1 MPGTKLLIA
10 SVAILVA
17 TTGQV
22 QAALIVTI
30 YQDGANVTAAW
41 NEGFLDLHGAYG
53 HNRSGYEW
61 PIGSSHLYHGVVD
74 LNGVAIITDTH
85 YKTEYEIPLYFET
98 TSFVK
103 SAGWTS
109 GAAYTGFD
117 ATTGGS
123 WGSLLAVWVGPT
135 YLEDE
140 EVDYQNRFIFGSGRG
155 DLGNFSAGSGTIY
168 NTTLAALGYTPGE
181 SIVATFAS
189 GDTATLQIA
198 PTSNPVPE
206 PTSMVMWLF
215 AVVCAIASRRSL
227 VTRWT
232 NK

>member
-30 YQDGANVTAAW
+30 YQDGANVTAKW
-41 NEGFLDLHGAYG
+41 NEGFLDLYGARIY
-53 HNRSGYEW
+53 RPYDW
-61 PIGSSHLYHGVVD
+61 PVGSSDLYHGVAD
-74 LNGVAIITDTH
+74 LNGVAIITNPFDAR
-85 YKTEYEIPLYFET
+85 PPYFET
-98 TSFVK
+98 TSFVQ

-109 GAAYTGFD
+109 GAGITAYTEFD
-117 ATTGGS
+117 VTTGGS

-135 YLEDE
+135 YFDE
-140 EVDYQNRFIFGSGRG
+140 QMRNWFVFGSGH
-155 DLGNFSAGSGTIY
+155 GNNGTFSAGSGTIY